1 MIFGSALLVYFGIL
15 PAAKTVDGETI
26 YNMTLPFGKLD
37 LVGNINKFFKGD
49 GAFLDWYIAA
59 LITGS
64 ILGMNRKLLLKAAA
78 RYFPAIFGGLI
89 LVFRPVHGRSRYHGL
104 SGDERAAADCPA
116 DHGRRHGRRCDTAVQ
131 DL

>member
-49 GAFLDWYIAA
+49 GAFLD
-59 LITGS
+59 
-64 ILGMNRKLLLKAAA
+64 
-78 RYFPAIFGGLI
+78 
-89 LVFRPVHGRSRYHGL
+89 
-104 SGDERAAADCPA
+104 
-116 DHGRRHGRRCDTAVQ
+116 
-131 DL
+131 